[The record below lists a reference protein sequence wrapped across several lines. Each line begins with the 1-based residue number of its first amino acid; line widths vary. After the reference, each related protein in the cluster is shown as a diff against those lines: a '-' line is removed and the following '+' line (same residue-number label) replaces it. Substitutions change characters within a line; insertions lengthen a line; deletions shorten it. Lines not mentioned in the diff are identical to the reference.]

1 MKMGDRAMGADRAA
15 SMPKTPSDPHR
26 LPPQNLEAEQCVL
39 GSVLLQQGALA
50 KILDL
55 LIPEDFY
62 REAHKIIFTAMV
74 SLFEKNEPQD
84 IITVTNILKNKNQLD
99 ELGGPAYLANLTD
112 IVPVAANITYY
123 AKIIRSKAIL
133 RRLIQTSTEIAAR
146 CYEEQDDIDRLVDD
160 AEQTIF
166 EISHSK
172 SNQAFQALSKI
183 IPETFKKIERLAEKK
198 ELITGVPTGYDDI
211 DKITAGLQSSDLI
224 ILAGRPSMGKTAL
237 AMNIVQN
244 ASIFNKIPVGVF
256 SLEMSKE
263 QLGMRML
270 CSVSRVNSQELRT
283 GFIRDTDWPKL
294 ARATGILSEAPIFI
308 DDSPAISVLEMRAK
322 SRRLKAEHNIG
333 LVVVDYLQLMRGRS
347 GAERREQE
355 ISEISR
361 SLKAMAKELDLPV
374 IALSQLNRSLE
385 SRPNKRPQLS
395 DLRESGAIEQ
405 DADVICFLYRD
416 EVYNKSEDNPKRGI
430 AEIIIGKQRNGPT
443 GTVELTFIDKFTTF
457 ENYSRLEIPANYVE
471 SN

>member
-1 MKMGDRAMGADRAA
+1 MEADRAA
-15 SMPKTPSDPHR
+15 SIPKTPTDPHR

-39 GSVLLQQGALA
+39 GSILLQQGALV
-50 KILDL
+50 KILEL
-55 LIPEDFY
+55 VAPADFY
-62 REAHKIIFTAMV
+62 REAHRIIFAAMV
-74 SLFEKNEPQD
+74 ALFEKNEPQD
-84 IITVTNILKNKNQLD
+84 IITVTNILKDKNQLD
-99 ELGGPAYLANLTD
+99 EIGGPAYLSNLTD

-123 AKIIRSKAIL
+123 AQIIRSKAIL

-146 CYEEQDDIDRLVDD
+146 CYEQQDDIDALVDD

-166 EISHSK
+166 EISRTK
-172 SNQAFQALSKI
+172 SSQDFQSLSKI
-183 IPETFKKIERLAEKK
+183 IPDTFKKVEKLAEKK

-211 DKITAGLQSSDLI
+211 DKMTAGMQSSDLI
-224 ILAGRPSMGKTAL
+224 VLAGRPSMGKTAL

-244 ASIFNKIPVGVF
+244 AAIFNKIPVAVF

-270 CSVSRVNSQELRT
+270 CSVSRVDSQDLRT
-283 GFIRDTDWPKL
+283 GFIKDPDWPKL

-322 SRRLKAEHNIG
+322 SRRLKIEHDIG
-333 LVVVDYLQLMRGRS
+333 LVVVDYLQLMRGRI

-416 EVYNKSEDNPKRGI
+416 EIYNKSEDNPKRGI
-430 AEIIIGKQRNGPT
+430 AEVIIGKQRNGPT
-443 GTVELTFIDKFTTF
+443 GTIELTFIDKFTTF
-457 ENYSRLEIPANYVE
+457 ENYSRIDVPSSYAE
-471 SN
+471 SS

>member
-1 MKMGDRAMGADRAA
+1 MEANRAT
-15 SMPKTPSDPHR
+15 SMPKSPSDPHR

-39 GSVLLQQGALA
+39 GSILLQQGALV
-50 KILDL
+50 KILEL
-55 LIPEDFY
+55 LAPEDFY
-62 REAHKIIFTAMV
+62 REAHKNIFTAMV
-74 SLFEKNEPQD
+74 DLFEKNEPQD
-84 IITVTNILKNKNQLD
+84 IITVTNVLKNKNKLD
-99 ELGGPAYLANLTD
+99 DVGGPAYLANLTD
-112 IVPVAANITYY
+112 IVPVAANIIYY
-123 AKIIRSKAIL
+123 AQIIRSKAIL

-146 CYEEQDDIDRLVDD
+146 CYEEQGDIDSLVDD

-166 EISHSK
+166 EISRTK
-172 SNQAFQALSKI
+172 SNQDFQALSKI
-183 IPETFKKIERLAEKK
+183 IPETFKRVEKLAEKK
-198 ELITGVPTGYDDI
+198 ELITGVPTGYDDL
-211 DKITAGLQSSDLI
+211 DRITCGLQSSDII

-244 ASIFNKIPVGVF
+244 AAIFHKVPVAVF

-270 CSVSRVNSQELRT
+270 CSVSRVDSQDLRT
-283 GFIRDTDWPKL
+283 GHIRDTDWPKL
-294 ARATGILSEAPIFI
+294 ARATGILSDAPIFI

-322 SRRLKAEHNIG
+322 SRRLKTEHNIG

-347 GAERREQE
+347 NTERREQE

-416 EVYNKSEDNPKRGI
+416 EIYNKSEDNPKRGI
-430 AEIIIGKQRNGPT
+430 AEVIIGKQRNGPT
-443 GTVELTFIDKFTTF
+443 GTIELTFIDKFTTF
-457 ENYSRLEIPANYVE
+457 ENYSRLEIPSSYAE